1 MTGDITTAIT
11 PGIGATSYWQPSH
24 LVPSA
29 WREHAPFAF
38 WLTAAT
44 RPRTVVELG
53 THNGYSFFVFAE
65 AAKRLG
71 LDTRLFAIDTWQG
84 DDQAGHYGEE
94 VYQSVARIAEEDFP
108 LSTELVRSY
117 FVEAVSRFGDGSIDI
132 LHIDGRHGYEDV
144 RDDFEAY
151 RTKLS
156 ARAVVVFH
164 DTQEIQPAFGVHRY
178 WKELS
183 QQFPSF
189 EFHHGHGLGV
199 LAYGPDVPA
208 EVRQLVQSGA
218 DDPRPI
224 RDFYA
229 ARGAEIGRRADDS
242 DRLIALE
249 RETANL
255 RRELAAY
262 GRELAQTREHLD
274 LVLASTSW
282 KFTAPLRRITGMFTK
297 AH

>member
-11 PGIGATSYWQPSH
+11 PGIGATSYWQPNH

-38 WLTAAT
+38 WLVAAT
-44 RPRTVVELG
+44 RPQTIVELG

-84 DDQAGHYGEE
+84 DDQAGLYGED
-94 VYQSVARIAEEDFP
+94 VYQSVARIAQENYP

-117 FVEAVSRFGDGSIDI
+117 FGEAVARFDDGSIDL

-144 RDDFEAY
+144 REDFEAY
-151 RTKLS
+151 RAKLS
-156 ARAVVVFH
+156 PRAVVVFH
-164 DTQEIQPAFGVHRY
+164 DTQEFQPTFGVHRY

-183 QQFPSF
+183 EQAPSF

-199 LAYGPDVPA
+199 LAYGPDAPA
-208 EVRQLVQSGA
+208 EVRELIQHGA
-218 DDPRPI
+218 DDPQPI
-224 RDFYA
+224 RDFYQ
-229 ARGAEIGRRADDS
+229 ARGAEISRRADDS
-242 DRLIALE
+242 DRLIAFEL
-249 RETANL
+249 ETANL

-262 GRELAQTREHLD
+262 GHELEVSRAHLEH
-274 LVLASTSW
+274 VLASTSW
-282 KFTAPLRRITGMFTK
+282 KFTAPLRRITGLFTK
-297 AH
+297 AQ